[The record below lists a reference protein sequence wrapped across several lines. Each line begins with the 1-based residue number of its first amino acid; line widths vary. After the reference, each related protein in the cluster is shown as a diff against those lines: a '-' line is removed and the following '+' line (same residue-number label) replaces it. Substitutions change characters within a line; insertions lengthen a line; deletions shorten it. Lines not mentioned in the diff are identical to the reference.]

1 MGIKKIARLI
11 KDKIKEH
18 EKETGNKTNA
28 IIEKKINDYKGK
40 WVVFDANLVLYK
52 IILAIMDSP
61 TGNIVNSRGKIV
73 SHIHALFFKVVSLI
87 HNGIKP
93 IFVFDGKPPKLKEEI
108 LKDRRK
114 IKEKAIELL
123 ENKDYD
129 DSSEEE
135 KKKLERKAFT
145 VRRSHVEECMV
156 LLNLMGVP
164 YIQAIEEAD
173 PQCVAFTLSKKYN
186 IYAVASEDAD
196 ILTFGS
202 PILLRD
208 FSNKKKIKEFN
219 LSNIL
224 KLLKIDYDQYV
235 NLSVLLGSD
244 YLKNTIFGLGPENA
258 LKLIKKYK
266 TLEKIVD
273 HVKNNNKFKV
283 PDNYLEDVQKAK
295 DLFINPVVYN
305 VDEIDIKLRPPKV
318 KELFEFIISEN
329 EIMERKQLT
338 KNINKLVGGY
348 KRFRE
353 PINKKII
360 VKA

>member
-1 MGIKKIARLI
+1 MGIKKISRLI
-11 KDKIKEH
+11 KDKIIEH
-18 EKETGNKTNA
+18 EKITGNNNNV
-28 IIEKKINDYKGK
+28 IIEKQINDYKGK
-40 WVVFDANLVLYK
+40 WIVFDANLVLYK

-61 TGNIVNSRGKIV
+61 SGNIINSRGKIV
-73 SHIHALFFKVVSLI
+73 NHIHALFYKVVSLI

-108 LKDRRK
+108 LNDRRK
-114 IKEKAIELL
+114 IKEKAIKLL
-123 ENKDYD
+123 ANKDYD

-135 KKKLERKAFT
+135 KRKLEKKAFT
-145 VRRSHVEECMV
+145 VRRSHVEDCMV
-156 LLNLMGVP
+156 LLSLMGIP

-224 KLLKIDYDQYV
+224 QLLNINYDQYV
-235 NLSVLLGSD
+235 NLSILLGSD
-244 YLKNTIFGLGPENA
+244 YLKNTISGLGTENA
-258 LKLIKKYK
+258 LKLIQKYK
-266 TLEKIVD
+266 TLDNIIEHAKS
-273 HVKNNNKFKV
+273 NSKFKV
-283 PDNYLEDVQKAK
+283 PNNYLEDAKKAK
-295 DLFINPVVYN
+295 DLFINPIVYN
-305 VDEIDIKLRPPKV
+305 IDEMDIKLRSPKV

-329 EIMERKQLT
+329 EIMERTQLT
-338 KNINKLVGGY
+338 KNINKLVNGY
-348 KRFRE
+348 KKFKDHV
-353 PINKKII
+353 NK
-360 VKA
+360 